1 MSGQMG
7 NDFFLRSA
15 ERIETLL
22 TEPRP
27 AMATPTP
34 VLVDALHAA
43 ADAAQ
48 SKLVP
53 GSALVPGEPA
63 VASIERLARAAGLQV
78 RQVRLSDQSI
88 GESPVPILALRK
100 PAREDTDADA
110 PADAVLLTRDGP
122 RWRVADAASRWKPG
136 PARRLPLDAFEETAF
151 LLLPALPDTRL
162 TGRALLRFGLPQ
174 ARGDL
179 AAFFAFTLLAGM
191 AVATLPL
198 VTGPLFETVVPEGD
212 FGLLANMLAF
222 FVVLFGANFLTRF
235 AAGIAKLRLD
245 GRIGFFLRAA
255 AIDRA
260 IRIADATAA
269 SAGDL
274 PPAPIA
280 ALSTRSVERWH
291 RGVWGMGLSVV
302 AALLVALPNIAVV
315 AATSAIGAVVIG
327 GVVAV
332 VILAGALIARR
343 RVQALLSGLAAPQS
357 WMSTAY
363 EALTMIDTVRATAS
377 EGRVFSRWTDG
388 FLSLRH
394 RFLKADRVG
403 AASSALEEAVEGS
416 LVLSAIVALALAGGV
431 VAGGAPISLVVAAG
445 SIAGAVSAVL
455 GAFGQAT
462 MLGLQFRMIKP
473 LLDGVPRP
481 AIDGW
486 APPQLGGAIEACDLT
501 CRHRAGAP
509 AALEGVSFRV
519 EAGEHIGIAGPS
531 GAGKSTLIKAL
542 LGLIPRE
549 AGSVTFDGID
559 LDRLDDRLLRRQIGI
574 VGQGG
579 KLFPG
584 TLFDNIAA
592 GAPITPADARE
603 AARKAGLEAD
613 IEALPL
619 GLGTPVGDTECG
631 FSGGQVQRILLARA
645 FAGRPK
651 ILILDEATSA
661 LDPAL
666 QEHVAWAIDEMD
678 ATVIS
683 VAHRLETLA
692 ACDRILVL
700 DRGRVV
706 ECGAYRELVAGN
718 GLFSQMIEAQDA
730 A

>member
-1 MSGQMG
+1 MSNQAG
-7 NDFFLRSA
+7 NEFFVRSA

-22 TEPRP
+22 SDPRP
-27 AMATPTP
+27 AMSTPSP

-43 ADAAQ
+43 AAAAEV
-48 SKLVP
+48 KLMP
-53 GSALVPGEPA
+53 GSALVPGEP
-63 VASIERLARAAGLQV
+63 VADSIERLARAAGLQV
-78 RQVRLSDQSI
+78 RQVRLSDQRI

-100 PAREDTDADA
+100 PAEGDAREDA
-110 PADAVLLTRDGP
+110 PADAVLLTRSGDH
-122 RWRVADAASRWKPG
+122 WRVAEAAGRWKPG
-136 PARRLPLDAFEETAF
+136 QAGSLALDDFEPTGY
-151 LLLPALPDTRL
+151 LVLPALPDSKL
-162 TGRALLRFGLPQ
+162 TAKGLLRFGLPQ
-174 ARGDL
+174 ARKDL

-198 VTGPLFETVVPEGD
+198 VTGPLFATIVPEGD
-212 FGLLANMLAF
+212 FGLLANMMVF
-222 FVVLFGANFLTRF
+222 FAVLFGANLLTRF

-260 IRIADATAA
+260 IRIAEGTA
-269 SAGDL
+269 STGGDL

-291 RGVWGMGLSVV
+291 RGVWGMALSVI

-315 AATSAIGAVVIG
+315 AATSATGAVVIG
-327 GVVAV
+327 GVVVA
-332 VILAGALIARR
+332 VILAGGLIARR

-403 AASSALEEAVEGS
+403 AASSALEEAVEGA

-431 VAGGAPISLVVAAG
+431 VAGGASISLVVAAG

-462 MLGLQFRMIKP
+462 MLGLQFRMIHP

-486 APPQLGGAIEACDLT
+486 TPPPLSGAIECRDLV

-509 AALEGVSFRV
+509 AALDGVSTRI
-519 EAGEHIGIAGPS
+519 EPGEHIGIAGPS
-531 GAGKSTLIKAL
+531 GAGKSTLVKAL

-549 AGSVTFDGID
+549 SGSVTFDGFD

-579 KLFPG
+579 RLFPG
-584 TLFDNIAA
+584 TLFDNISA
-592 GAPITPADARE
+592 GAPITMADAWE
-603 AARKAGLEAD
+603 AAGKAGLEAD
-613 IEALPL
+613 IKALPL
-619 GLGTPVGDTECG
+619 GFGTPVGDTECG
-631 FSGGQVQRILLARA
+631 FSGGQIQRILLARA
-645 FAGRPK
+645 FAAKPK

-666 QEHVAWAIDEMD
+666 QAHVAWAIDEMD

-683 VAHRLETLA
+683 IAHRLETLK

-700 DRGRVV
+700 DRGRVA
-706 ECGAYRELVAGN
+706 ESGAYEDLLAGD
-718 GLFSQMIEAQDA
+718 GLFFELIEAQDA

>member
-7 NDFFLRSA
+7 NEFFLRSA

-43 ADAAQ
+43 AEAAQ

-63 VASIERLARAAGLQV
+63 EASIERLARAAGLQV

-179 AAFFAFTLLAGM
+179 AAFLAFTLLAGM

-222 FVVLFGANFLTRF
+222 FVVLFGANLLTRF

-327 GVVAV
+327 AVVAI

-592 GAPITPADARE
+592 GASITPAEARE

-619 GLGTPVGDTECG
+619 GLGTPVGDAECG

>member
-63 VASIERLARAAGLQV
+63 AASIERLARAAGLQV

-110 PADAVLLTRDGP
+110 PAEAVLLTRDGP
-122 RWRVADAASRWKPG
+122 RWRVADAGSRWKPG
-136 PARRLPLDAFEETAF
+136 PARRLPLDDFEETAF

-222 FVVLFGANFLTRF
+222 FVVLFGANLLTRF

-327 GVVAV
+327 GVVAI

-486 APPQLGGAIEACDLT
+486 TPPQLGGAIEACDLT

-592 GAPITPADARE
+592 GAPITPAEARE

-700 DRGRVV
+700 DQGRFV

>member
-63 VASIERLARAAGLQV
+63 AASIERLARAAGLQV

-151 LLLPALPDTRL
+151 LLLPALPDTQL

-222 FVVLFGANFLTRF
+222 FVVLFGANLLTRF

-269 SAGDL
+269 TAGDL

-327 GVVAV
+327 GVVAI

-549 AGSVTFDGID
+549 AGSVAFDGID

-592 GAPITPADARE
+592 GAPITPAEARE

-619 GLGTPVGDTECG
+619 GMGTPVGDTECG

>member
-1 MSGQMG
+1 MSGQAG

-22 TEPRP
+22 AEPRP

-43 ADAAQ
+43 AEAAQ

-63 VASIERLARAAGLQV
+63 AASIERLARAAGLQV

-88 GESPVPILALRK
+88 GESPVPILALPK
-100 PAREDTDADA
+100 SATEDADA
-110 PADAVLLTRDGP
+110 DGPADAVLLTRDGP

-222 FVVLFGANFLTRF
+222 FVVLFGANLLTRF

-327 GVVAV
+327 GVVAA
-332 VILAGALIARR
+332 VISAGALIARR

-473 LLDGVPRP
+473 LLEGVPRP

-486 APPQLGGAIEACDLT
+486 APPQLGGAIEARDLT

-509 AALEGVSFRV
+509 AALEAVSFRV
-519 EAGEHIGIAGPS
+519 EAGEYIGIAGPS

-592 GAPITPADARE
+592 GAPITPADALE
-603 AARKAGLEAD
+603 AARKAGLAAD

-666 QEHVAWAIDEMD
+666 QEHVAWAIDEME

-700 DRGRVV
+700 DQGRVV
-706 ECGAYRELVAGN
+706 ECGAYGDLLAGN